1 MVNLGGKQGSSDHRS
16 QGGGYPLSQGG
27 GYPPRGA
34 AAARRA
40 RGRRLHLDVGGGYK
54 DVLLQLVSR
63 N

>member
-16 QGGGYPLSQGG
+16 QGGGYP
-27 GYPPRGA
+27 PRGA

-40 RGRRLHLDVGGGYK
+40 QGRRLHLDVGGGYM
-54 DVLLQLVSR
+54 DVLLQLVSH